1 MLDTHA
7 LARAG
12 TAVPLSASGSPR
24 PWREIV
30 RPYAEPDARVAVM
43 QLLNTLLPFLAVM
56 TAMLWGLDRGFWS
69 ALLLAVP
76 AAALLARL
84 FTLQHDCGHGSFF
97 KSRRVND
104 LIGRTLGVLTM
115 MPYASWRKDHA
126 LHHATSG
133 NLDRR
138 GTGDVTI
145 LTVREYLAR
154 PGSRRLLYRLYRH
167 PLVLFGIGP
176 AYLLLIRYRFPIG
189 HPLRDW
195 DGWLSILGTNAAAAM
210 AIAVVSLIVGL
221 GVVVLAWVTVLLVA
235 ESIGV
240 WLFYIQHQFED
251 TYWEA
256 TSDWDFRAAALGG
269 SSFYDLP
276 RVLHWLTGSIGFH
289 HIHHLASKIPNYR
302 LRACFEQNPEFQQVE
317 RLTML
322 GSLKCARLALWDED
336 RRKLVS
342 FRTLRRGSSLTQAST
357 SPSETATPQQQ

>member
-12 TAVPLSASGSPR
+12 TAVPLPASGSAR

-30 RPYAEPDARVAVM
+30 PPYAKPNARVALV
-43 QLLNTLLPFLAVM
+43 QLLNTVLPFLAVM
-56 TAMLWGLDRGFWS
+56 AAMLWGLDHGIWI

-76 AAALLARL
+76 AAALLARV

-104 LIGRTLGVLTM
+104 LVGRILGVVTM

-138 GTGDVTI
+138 GTGDVTM
-145 LTVREYLAR
+145 LTVHEYLAR
-154 PGSRRLLYRLYRH
+154 PGWRRLLYRLYRH

-176 AYLLLIRYRFPIG
+176 VYLLLIRYRVPTG
-189 HPLRDW
+189 HPFRDW

-210 AIAVVSLIVGL
+210 VIAVVSLIVGL
-221 GVVVLAWVTVLLVA
+221 SVVVLAWATVLLVA

-256 TSDWDFRAAALGG
+256 TADWDFRAAALGG

-289 HIHHLASKIPNYR
+289 HVHHLASKIPNYR

-322 GSLKCARLALWDED
+322 GSLKCARLALWDEQ
-336 RRKLVS
+336 RRKLIS
-342 FRTLRRGSSLTQAST
+342 FRTLRSGGSR
-357 SPSETATPQQQ
+357 